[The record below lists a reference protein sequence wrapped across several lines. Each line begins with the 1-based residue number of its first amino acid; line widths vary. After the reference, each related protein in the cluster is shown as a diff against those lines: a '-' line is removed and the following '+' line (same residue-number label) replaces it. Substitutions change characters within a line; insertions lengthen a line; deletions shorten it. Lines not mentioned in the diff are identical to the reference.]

1 MTFLIFFSNDDPYY
15 GAFTVLFFMTPFL
28 TSVVFTLSA
37 MCLSETYD
45 CKKLLECAY
54 HLPGV
59 QLIRQIQFLREL
71 KTCIE
76 DFNLADKMSKNVV
89 TWIDTCEN
97 LDVDKEWSWQMID
110 ECIQDDLNGDAKEYL
125 KSLFV
130 KKHGD
135 SFSNVASS
143 ALKKLAIHEKKSKA
157 EKLGNLQARIQEFK
171 MMEAYLGWIF
181 YGFD

>member
-1 MTFLIFFSNDDPYY
+1 M
-15 GAFTVLFFMTPFL
+15 LFFMTPFI

-45 CKKLLECAY
+45 CETLLECAY

-76 DFNLADKMSKNVV
+76 DFNLADKMSKSMV

-125 KSLFV
+125 KTLFV
-130 KKHGD
+130 REHGD

-143 ALKKLAIHEKKSKA
+143 ALKKLAINEKKSKVDN
-157 EKLGNLQARIQEFK
+157 LGNLQARIQQFK
-171 MMEAYLGWIF
+171 MCEAYLGQIF
-181 YGFD
+181 YEFG

>member
-1 MTFLIFFSNDDPYY
+1 M
-15 GAFTVLFFMTPFL
+15 LFFMTPFI

-45 CKKLLECAY
+45 CETLLECAY

-76 DFNLADKMSKNVV
+76 DFNLADKMSKSMV

-125 KSLFV
+125 KTLFV
-130 KKHGD
+130 REHGD

-143 ALKKLAIHEKKSKA
+143 ALKKLAINEKKSKVDN
-157 EKLGNLQARIQEFK
+157 LGNLQARIQQFK
-171 MMEAYLGWIF
+171 MCEAYLGQIF
-181 YGFD
+181 YEFD

>member
-1 MTFLIFFSNDDPYY
+1 
-15 GAFTVLFFMTPFL
+15 VLFFMTPFI

-45 CKKLLECAY
+45 CKTLLECAY

-59 QLIRQIQFLREL
+59 QLIRQIQFLKEL

-76 DFNLADKMSKNVV
+76 DFNLADKMSKSVV
-89 TWIDTCEN
+89 TWIDKCEN

-110 ECIQDDLNGDAKEYL
+110 ECIQDDLNGDTKEYL
-125 KSLFV
+125 KILFE
-130 KKHGD
+130 KEHGD

-143 ALKKLAIHEKKSKA
+143 ELKKLAIHDKKRKA
-157 EKLGNLQARIQEFK
+157 EMLGNLQARIQEFK
-171 MMEAYLGWIF
+171 MCEAYLGWIF
-181 YGFD
+181 YKFDSIT